1 MFTPNLVKEI
11 DVDFLKAMNRAE
23 LVKLVMDRVED
34 EGLVVVGRVVAH
46 DVMDCIGRE
55 EIHNLNPAAL
65 K

>member
-23 LVKLVMDRVED
+23 LVKLVMDLVED
-34 EGLVVVGRVVAH
+34 EGLVVVGRVVAN
-46 DVMDCIGRE
+46 DVENGRRC
-55 EIHNLNPAAL
+55 